1 MYFEITNYTL
11 IIFSKE
17 ANDGLRSRVIFDPSL
32 SRALSKRIFNK
43 EEFNIAGSLEK
54 RSSAKLPHCF
64 WTIHSLF
71 SFLLFLLFDL
81 YRYIHIASIQQINIL
96 IEVDNLIP
104 FFIKKKKILWA

>member
-32 SRALSKRIFNK
+32 SSALSKRIFNK

-54 RSSAKLPHCF
+54 DQVPNYPIAFGLF
-64 WTIHSLF
+64 IHSFLF
-71 SFLLFLLFDL
+71 C
-81 YRYIHIASIQQINIL
+81 Y
-96 IEVDNLIP
+96 
-104 FFIKKKKILWA
+104 FFCLTFIVIYT